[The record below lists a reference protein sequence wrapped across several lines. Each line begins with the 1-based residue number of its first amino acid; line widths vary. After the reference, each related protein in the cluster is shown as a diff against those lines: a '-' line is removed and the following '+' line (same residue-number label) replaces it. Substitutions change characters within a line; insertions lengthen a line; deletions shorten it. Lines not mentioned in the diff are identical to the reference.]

1 MIAFYRT
8 IIYICNK
15 NIDNLSFTM
24 VNSTEFAKR
33 LQKVLDF
40 YGLSATAFSEKID
53 FNRSTISHL
62 LSGRNKPSLEF
73 VMKVLNQFPEVGL
86 YWLLNGTGNFPST
99 SSSEKEYKIPKSVF
113 QQIDDDSG
121 RISDKKKKISE
132 NDPEIEKIVIFYK
145 DGSFKAYE

>member
-1 MIAFYRT
+1 
-8 IIYICNK
+8 
-15 NIDNLSFTM
+15 M

-99 SSSEKEYKIPKSVF
+99 SSSEKEYKIPKSAF

>member
-1 MIAFYRT
+1 
-8 IIYICNK
+8 
-15 NIDNLSFTM
+15 M

-33 LQKVLDF
+33 LQKILEF

-73 VMKVLNQFPEVGL
+73 VMKVLNQFPEVEL

-99 SSSEKEYKIPKSVF
+99 LSSEKPKIVPKEFFPQSRV
-113 QQIDDDSG
+113 
-121 RISDKKKKISE
+121 SDLTPISE
-132 NDPEIEKIVIFYK
+132 LPIEALSKGSKKAEIAKNSSEIERIILFFK
-145 DGSFKAYE
+145 DGSFKAYQ